1 MHFPN
6 SHLMIGNRAVTIK
19 AAAAQQARQLE
30 SEKVLA
36 ESQIMSFDKRL
47 MSIEVHL
54 LQQETN
60 KHSGTRW
67 RLAYK
72 QKCL

>member
-6 SHLMIGNRAVTIK
+6 SHLMIGNRAVT
-19 AAAAQQARQLE
+19 AAAQQARQLK

-36 ESQIMSFDKRL
+36 ESQIMSFNKTL
-47 MSIEVHL
+47 ISIEVP
-54 LQQETN
+54 QEIN
-60 KHSGTRW
+60 EHSGTRW

-72 QKCL
+72 HNYL